1 MEIRRVSS
9 SGNGHA
15 FGFGT
20 EVPEYD
26 AAIEQVDRQVGRLVA
41 GLDRRAHRLEESR
54 CPAEDWLV
62 VATTDHGGSA
72 RARMPREMWRG
83 FAEGCGCVHKGIPQT
98 DLRGVHGLRDL
109 PQHYQTFQI
118 FARSRSLDLGE
129 MLPAPKPED
138 VVPALLQHLLP
149 QGAATQGFLGKARC
163 FAATVPAIP
172 SDMAEPPPKRGR
184 KE

>member
-1 MEIRRVSS
+1 MPLALARRSPS
-9 SGNGHA
+9 TMRPSNRWTGRWAGWWQA
-15 FGFGT
+15 WT
-20 EVPEYD
+20 AVPT
-26 AAIEQVDRQVGRLVA
+26 G
-41 GLDRRAHRLEESR
+41 
-54 CPAEDWLV
+54 W
-62 VATTDHGGSA
+62 
-72 RARMPREMWRG
+72 RMPREMWRG